1 MLLSLLLVVLVKILY
16 LFLVLPRNLAD
27 KHTVIRSLAVFEQD
41 CENLPDVGDDGE
53 LLFCVCKTIFDE
65 LVEANGIDEERLVDA
80 VDGLGR
86 EPLTVQLH
94 SLYAIAT
101 DRFLVLRL
109 QNDARNV

>member
-1 MLLSLLLVVLVKILY
+1 MLEALL
-16 LFLVLPRNLAD
+16 
-27 KHTVIRSLAVFEQD
+27 EQ
-41 CENLPDVGDDGE
+41 
-53 LLFCVCKTIFDE
+53 

-101 DRFLVLRL
+101 DWFLVLRL
-109 QNDARNV
+109 QNDARNVQMLRVL